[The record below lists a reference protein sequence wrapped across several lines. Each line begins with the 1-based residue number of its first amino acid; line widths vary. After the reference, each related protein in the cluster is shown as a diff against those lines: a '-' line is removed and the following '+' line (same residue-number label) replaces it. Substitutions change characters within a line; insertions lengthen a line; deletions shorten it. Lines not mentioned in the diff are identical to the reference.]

1 MKLLLKRKC
10 KITLCRVMLLMI
22 MILIFSM
29 FGSINVK
36 ANEVNAGEISKGE
49 IKDDTMQEF
58 ETVPNGPLDD
68 KEVIKATGSKI
79 QEDNLQNGSL
89 DFNNKAT
96 KTMVSNTQSN
106 EIQGFDNKYD
116 YSEIQGVI
124 DNVMDGGNKFK
135 FGDYINRLM
144 SGQEVFSLRGV
155 SSQLIKSIQGEIK
168 ANISTFIS
176 LTTIALIAALFTN
189 LSMAFKNNQ
198 VSETGYYITY
208 LLLFGVLISSFVIA
222 SSIASATISMILD
235 FMRAL
240 VPTYL
245 MSVAFCTGPTTSLV
259 YYQAALGLIT
269 LVDFVLVK
277 MIIPMINFYLVIML
291 VNNMSKEDTLS
302 KLAGLFSSAVNWL
315 LKSMLAAVVGF
326 NVIQGLIVP
335 VADQVKRSVLLKASA
350 SIPGV
355 GGAIGG
361 VTETVLGAGV
371 LLKNSIGVAGLIVII
386 TICAV
391 PFIKLLMISVVYK
404 IGGAVLQPISDKRF
418 IECISASA
426 KSAGLLLQTVFVGA
440 VLFIL
445 SITIVAVSTSY
456 R

>member
-1 MKLLLKRKC
+1 MKIQIKRKGRIIVSRIILVTIC
-10 KITLCRVMLLMI
+10 LMF
-22 MILIFSM
+22 LPM
-29 FGSINVK
+29 F
-36 ANEVNAGEISKGE
+36 
-49 IKDDTMQEF
+49 
-58 ETVPNGPLDD
+58 
-68 KEVIKATGSKI
+68 
-79 QEDNLQNGSL
+79 
-89 DFNNKAT
+89 
-96 KTMVSNTQSN
+96 SNTKAKAS
-106 EIQGFDNKYD
+106 ETSDKSDKYD
-116 YSEIQGVI
+116 YSEIQDVI
-124 DNVMDGGNKFK
+124 DNVMDGGNKFN
-135 FGDYINRLM
+135 FSDYTSRLM
-144 SGQEVFSLRGV
+144 SGQEPFSLHGIAG
-155 SSQLIKSIQGEIK
+155 QLIKSIKGEIQ
-168 ANISTFIS
+168 ANIGTFIS
-176 LTTIALIAALFTN
+176 LITIALIAALFTN

-208 LLLFGVLISSFVIA
+208 LLLFGVLISSFVVA
-222 SSIASATISMILD
+222 SSIAAATLGTILD
-235 FMRAL
+235 FMKAL

-269 LVDFVLVK
+269 LVDVVIVK
-277 MIIPMINFYLVIML
+277 IVIPMINFYLIIML

-302 KLAGLFSSAVNWL
+302 KLAGLFSTAVNWI

-335 VADQVKRSVLLKASA
+335 VADQVKRSVLLKASSA
-350 SIPGV
+350 LPGV

-404 IGGAVLQPISDKRF
+404 IGSAVLQPISDKRF
-418 IECISASA
+418 IECISATA
-426 KSAGLLLQTVFVGA
+426 KSATMLLQTVLVGA

-445 SITIVAVSTSY
+445 SITIVAVTTSY